1 MLSITL
7 NSYDQRSK
15 AKEYNKYG
23 YLREKHTN
31 IK

>member
-1 MLSITL
+1 MLSIEL

-15 AKEYNKYG
+15 AKEYNKHG
-23 YLREKHTN
+23 NIREKHTN